1 MYFSGGEHLSKSAYI
16 KLTQTVSLDE
26 VKEKLDHLIDNTS
39 RTGEQLDWDY
49 ASAAFP
55 YSVKEKKT
63 SDGNHWLL
71 LKGKESRLYRIL
83 LDRDGSRQREGHR
96 RLFPRF
102 RSWFPMGPLHGDYAK
117 ANEFCRFLA
126 KSFAAELH
134 LFNGHVMYF
143 NPRKP

>member
-26 VKEKLDHLIDNTS
+26 VKEKLDHLIDHTS

-71 LKGKESRLYRIL
+71 LKGKESRLYKYL
-83 LDRDGSRQREGHR
+83 LIGMDPGKEEATASTPSIQVVVPDGAT
-96 RLFPRF
+96 
-102 RSWFPMGPLHGDYAK
+102 HGDYAK

-134 LFNGHVMYF
+134 LFNGRVMYF

>member
-1 MYFSGGEHLSKSAYI
+1 MSKSAYI

-26 VKEKLDHLIDNTS
+26 VKEKLDHLIDHTS

-71 LKGKESRLYRIL
+71 LKGKESRLYKYL
-83 LDRDGSRQREGHR
+83 LIGMRSRQRRGNRIYSLDSGRGSRWGHSW
-96 RLFPRF
+96 RLRQ
-102 RSWFPMGPLHGDYAK
+102 S
-117 ANEFCRFLA
+117 E
-126 KSFAAELH
+126 
-134 LFNGHVMYF
+134 
-143 NPRKP
+143 